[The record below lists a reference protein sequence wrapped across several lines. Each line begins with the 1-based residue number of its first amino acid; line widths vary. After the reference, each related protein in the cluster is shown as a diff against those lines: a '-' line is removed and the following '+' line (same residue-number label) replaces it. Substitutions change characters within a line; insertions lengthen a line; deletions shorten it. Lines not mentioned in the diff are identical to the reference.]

1 MPTSHFAGAPKC
13 TSNRYVIE
21 CGTSAPWCTC
31 TTLLG
36 MECQNSSGAKHRC
49 GPATDSYGGSCL
61 QSHHNSRGLYRGLRA
76 VCRLLCKGLCCV
88 WSRRLANAQRR
99 CDLLRLWR
107 LQEVLKVA
115 IFGEDIGESLLDNI
129 IGTSMD
135 EGGILIDLSSGRVS
149 EPDRS
154 AYLSCLNHF
163 KKWLNSLALLVRSG
177 SLFSCNHAS
186 GSLCNLPRTSGAKCA
201 REFET

>member
-88 WSRRLANAQRR
+88 WSGRLANAQRR

-107 LQEVLKVA
+107 LQEVLTVA
-115 IFGEDIGESLLDNI
+115 LFGKDIGEGMVDTI
-129 IGTSMD
+129 VGTIMD
-135 EGGILIDLSSGRVS
+135 EGGIRIELSSGRVS
-149 EPDRS
+149 ELDRS
-154 AYLSCLNHF
+154 SYVSGLDPF
-163 KKWLNSLALLVRSG
+163 KKWHCSSPLL
-177 SLFSCNHAS
+177 
-186 GSLCNLPRTSGAKCA
+186 
-201 REFET
+201 